1 MSFGEA
7 SGFVAGSH
15 GAEGRDRRV
24 DTHAHPHATR
34 ERKTKHVQASVGT
47 VYPVKMGAT
56 KPNMATHAVAVKNLV
71 FDAGKKNPTAP
82 TTEKNRDDEKNAK
95 DKKKKRTNAPRPPV
109 VEAKKDTRAHS
120 RMVLLRKTQC
130 RWKTFEPR
138 NRDMYTQTKG
148 RVIVLPE
155 QPALEDEGTQ
165 TKGFAKENMGVHTPR
180 TEGGKDV
187 VSAILE
193 DDRIGPQSL
202 ADWLASDPPESDGGG
217 LSRDDLK
224 DWMEEYGDHRDLDE
238 AFEPVQQPPRF
249 PPASPDL
256 HLDHEDLNE
265 VRAPGLGKAPSP
277 NHDALLSVQSDPL
290 NESSDLADADGEAP
304 SPNTAT
310 DDRQRPSSPMA
321 QACNLSETGASGA
334 KGLQEES
341 KSQDTIGQVP
351 NTVPAVHETAP
362 SPDKRKSVE
371 ENAPPRSNA
380 DTSSTSVVPD
390 VKQSA
395 VHIDLDRDV
404 DAHTLQPET
413 VTGSDSKTSIVAS
426 DSTGIVPSSS
436 RVPVD
441 DLGRSIDQEP
451 HPPTFQVAENSDP
464 SAPTGLRDVV
474 ETVRLPAG
482 MVNPS
487 DSPTLLGPSSAL
499 PDGKD
504 GSASSTMSSS
514 PSIGLVQDQSSHDNS
529 DVAVVEVDES
539 SSIALSPSPSLD
551 GSAWGLDPGLEP
563 PTLHV
568 PSPTIVGIDVSTS
581 KPLSE
586 ELRSD
591 L

>member
-1 MSFGEA
+1 
-7 SGFVAGSH
+7 
-15 GAEGRDRRV
+15 
-24 DTHAHPHATR
+24 
-34 ERKTKHVQASVGT
+34 
-47 VYPVKMGAT
+47 
-56 KPNMATHAVAVKNLV
+56 
-71 FDAGKKNPTAP
+71 
-82 TTEKNRDDEKNAK
+82 
-95 DKKKKRTNAPRPPV
+95 
-109 VEAKKDTRAHS
+109 
-120 RMVLLRKTQC
+120 
-130 RWKTFEPR
+130 
-138 NRDMYTQTKG
+138 
-148 RVIVLPE
+148 
-155 QPALEDEGTQ
+155 
-165 TKGFAKENMGVHTPR
+165 MGVHTPR

-202 ADWLASDPPESDGGG
+202 ADWLASDPPESDEGG

-290 NESSDLADADGEAP
+290 NE
-304 SPNTAT
+304 
-310 DDRQRPSSPMA
+310 
-321 QACNLSETGASGA
+321 
-334 KGLQEES
+334 
-341 KSQDTIGQVP
+341 
-351 NTVPAVHETAP
+351 
-362 SPDKRKSVE
+362 
-371 ENAPPRSNA
+371 
-380 DTSSTSVVPD
+380 
-390 VKQSA
+390 
-395 VHIDLDRDV
+395 
-404 DAHTLQPET
+404 
-413 VTGSDSKTSIVAS
+413 
-426 DSTGIVPSSS
+426 GIVPSSS
-436 RVPVD
+436 RVPMD
-441 DLGRSIDQEP
+441 DLGHSIDQEP

-482 MVNPS
+482 M
-487 DSPTLLGPSSAL
+487 
-499 PDGKD
+499 
-504 GSASSTMSSS
+504 
-514 PSIGLVQDQSSHDNS
+514 DQSSHDNS

-551 GSAWGLDPGLEP
+551 GSSWGLDPGMEP

-568 PSPTIVGIDVSTS
+568 PSPTIVGNDVSTS